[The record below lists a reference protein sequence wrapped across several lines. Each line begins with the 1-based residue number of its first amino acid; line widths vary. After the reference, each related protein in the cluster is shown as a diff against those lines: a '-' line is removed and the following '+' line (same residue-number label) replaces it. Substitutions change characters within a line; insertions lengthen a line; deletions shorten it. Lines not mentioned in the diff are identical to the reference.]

1 MKTRFFK
8 ALMPSMAL
16 AGTTLLSGCEEETK
30 ATAAT
35 TTTNGVLAAVATNA
49 PPPTTNLTAV
59 SAEPV
64 VKPITAPPSLSP
76 GVDEIVQLA
85 QASVGDDVL
94 LAYIENSSANY
105 DLKVEEILY
114 LHDLGLSAQVV
125 SAMVRHSQVM
135 RDQASNA
142 SPPVVQVNPEA
153 QATVSAQ
160 VAPTNVVTPAE
171 PQQVTTAPVEQPP
184 QQITYNYFHSA
195 LSPYGNWIE
204 VPDYG
209 WCWQP
214 TVAVVNSGWRPYCD
228 GGRWV
233 WTDCGWYW
241 QSDYSW
247 GWAPFHYGRWHLSPA
262 CGWVWMPDNVW
273 GPAWVTWRYSDAYCG
288 WAPLPPRCYYDAGF
302 GFRFRGSRVGIGFDF
317 GLGFDCYTFIPL
329 NRFCDRTPWHHTLP
343 RSGIVSVFNNCTVI
357 NNYITGNN
365 NNVIVNVGPGTRGI
379 AAASRTEIRKVALR
393 DVNPSSGTL
402 IKADRLDRDGAAL
415 AVYRP
420 KLPEQATRPPA
431 DITRRQQEVR
441 KKSEALANSDG
452 VKLARASSER
462 RAVIPSQP
470 RGSVAGSPAKLTPST
485 AASDASPTPEA
496 RTPRSEVRPKMDV
509 SARGRS
515 EPRAAVP
522 SPGAP
527 QTPAQVRS
535 RSPEPTRPPA
545 PSDNT
550 SVRPDNPS
558 RGVTESPGRSPEP
571 RVTARPSTASPQPN
585 VRREIRSEPAPRS
598 PFVRP
603 EQRNVITPPSQ
614 PSAPIARSA
623 ESRSQSQY
631 TPPQSQ
637 YSPPPARPAPRVELR
652 SYEST
657 APRSAPPS
665 FTPAPSRSPSPPP
678 QTVAPRQAPSYTPPR
693 SEPRSSSPPPSAP
706 RAVESPR
713 SSSPPPSRP
722 SPSADRPSRSEG
734 GRRER

>member
-49 PPPTTNLTAV
+49 PPPTNVTAV

-64 VKPITAPPSLSP
+64 AKPIAAPPSLSP

-85 QASVGDDVL
+85 QANVGDDVL

-105 DLKVEEILY
+105 NVKVEEILY
-114 LHDLGLSAQVV
+114 LHDLGLSTQVV
-125 SAMVRHSQVM
+125 SAMVRHSQGM
-135 RDQASNA
+135 RDQAASNA
-142 SPPVVQVNPEA
+142 PPPGAQVNPEA
-153 QATVSAQ
+153 QATASAQ
-160 VAPTNVVTPAE
+160 VAAAPTNVSTPAE
-171 PQQVTTAPVEQPP
+171 PQQVTTTPSEQPP
-184 QQITYNYFHSA
+184 QQMAYNYFHSA

-214 TVAVVNSGWRPYCD
+214 TVAVVNSAWRPYCD

-247 GWAPFHYGRWHLSPA
+247 GWAPFHYGRWHLGPA

-288 WAPLPPRCYYDAGF
+288 WAPLPPRCYYNAGF
-302 GFRFRGSRVGIGFDF
+302 GFTFGGSHVGIGFGF
-317 GLGFDCYTFIPL
+317 GLGYDCYTFVPL
-329 NRFCDRTPWHHTLP
+329 NRFCDRTPWHHTVP
-343 RSGIVSVFNNCTVI
+343 RSGIVRVYNNSTVI

-393 DVNPSSGTL
+393 DVNPSPGTP

-420 KLPEQATRPPA
+420 KLPEQATQPPA
-431 DITRRQQEVR
+431 EITRRQQEVR
-441 KKSEALANSDG
+441 KKSEALAKSDG
-452 VKLARASSER
+452 VKLARASR
-462 RAVIPSQP
+462 DQRTLIPSQP
-470 RGSVAGSPAKLTPST
+470 RGSAA
-485 AASDASPTPEA
+485 AASSARLVASTGASDGAPTPDV
-496 RTPRSEVRPKMDV
+496 RTPRSEVRPRTDV
-509 SARGRS
+509 SSRGRS

-522 SPGAP
+522 SSE
-527 QTPAQVRS
+527 PARS
-535 RSPEPTRPPA
+535 SAT
-545 PSDNT
+545 
-550 SVRPDNPS
+550 PDNSTVQPD
-558 RGVTESPGRSPEP
+558 RTVIQSPDRSSEP
-571 RVTARPSTASPQPN
+571 RVTVRPYTSTVSPQPN
-585 VRREIRSEPAPRS
+585 ARREIRSEAAPRS
-598 PFVRP
+598 PSLRS
-603 EQRNVITPPSQ
+603 EQRSVVTPPSQ
-614 PSAPIARSA
+614 PSAPLARSP
-623 ESRSQSQY
+623 EPRSQSPY
-631 TPPQSQ
+631 T
-637 YSPPPARPAPRVELR
+637 PPPARPAPRVEPRPEPRVELR

-665 FTPAPSRSPSPPP
+665 FTPAPSRPSSPPP
-678 QTVAPRQAPSYTPPR
+678 QTVAPRQAPSYSPPR
-693 SEPRSSSPPPSAP
+693 SEPRSYSPPPSAP

-713 SSSPPPSRP
+713 SSSPPPSSRP
-722 SPSADRPSRSEG
+722 SPSSDRPSRSEG
-734 GRRER
+734 GSRRER